1 MEPERQGSG
10 LSATNNREP
19 VIVAE
24 QPAREVTAGDV
35 RQTSGGQ
42 DEADLGEPGQS
53 GPERGTAGWGTAG
66 QNSAAQ
72 DGSDGWSSP
81 MDAPPRE
88 DRWSDTGDKPYLGS
102 PWEPAQS
109 GPEYAPE
116 RIMAPAQMTAGRY
129 ISRPRLLRPVASRR
143 RGRRSREQA
152 RASRERDRRLPSDK
166 SEPAEA
172 GAANTRPSIR
182 PNTSLT
188 ARVPGKE

>member
-1 MEPERQGSG
+1 MENEKENGYGAGEGKGPDYH
-10 LSATNNREP
+10 TDNREP

-72 DGSDGWSSP
+72 DGSDGWSSLWMHP
-81 MDAPPRE
+81 HGRTDGAIQ
-88 DRWSDTGDKPYLGS
+88 GINLI
-102 PWEPAQS
+102 WEVPGNQPNP
-109 GPEYAPE
+109 GRNMPLE

-129 ISRPRLLRPVASRR
+129 ISRPRLFTAKASRR

-152 RASRERDRRLPSDK
+152 RASREQDR
-166 SEPAEA
+166 
-172 GAANTRPSIR
+172 GCQ
-182 PNTSLT
+182 
-188 ARVPGKE
+188 